1 MSRLDEKDLDAP
13 LSASG
18 RGRRTLGSLRAGS
31 GRLETVEG
39 NAELPLRIVR
49 VSMGRHASWAHV
61 SGKGPT
67 ALYEFE
73 REW

>member
-1 MSRLDEKDLDAP
+1 MDEKELGP
-13 LSASG
+13 PSSKPG

-39 NAELPLRIVR
+39 SIELPLRIIR
-49 VSMGRHASWAHV
+49 ISMGRHESWAHV
-61 SGKGPT
+61 AGKGPT

>member
-1 MSRLDEKDLDAP
+1 MSGEKDLTP
-13 LSASG
+13 PVSTPG

-39 NAELPLRIVR
+39 SAELPLRIVR

-61 SGKGPT
+61 SGTGPT
-67 ALYEFE
+67 ALYQFE
-73 REW
+73 KEW